1 MIEADIARLLHADTE
16 QQKYESALFIMR
28 LREINRLPQSVIEDV
43 VSSSRSLFSNTF
55 KRLYAGVRQRIA
67 ETGHNIDI
75 SDIFDELQDPFA
87 GLETAYLQEQYIN
100 TEFKVLEP
108 LSIKIG
114 TAYYIDKM
122 FGQKR
127 RKVLHT
133 DSMHYVSLCD
143 TLQMLLEN
151 EDFASH
157 LTFEAQN
164 NAKHYSDFSD
174 GSFYQNH
181 SVYKANINSCLQII
195 AYYDELELCNPLGTN
210 VKKHKIGC
218 IFFTIGNLHPKYR
231 SSFKSIFLSTA
242 VNYSIVERHG
252 MNEVLKPFVEELN
265 KLALSGIE
273 VLRNGTKKMYKGAL
287 VGFLA
292 DNLASHTVGGFKQS
306 MSFARHFCRSCMA
319 TKDESRK
326 HFTAEKFKSRTPEE
340 HEVMCTE
347 IISDTTGEKST
358 NYGIN
363 ERSILNDVI
372 GFSVIGGLCHDIM
385 HDMLEGALPYELRL
399 LLQHLFN
406 AGHLKLQEYNDRV
419 KAFDY
424 GYTETANKPNEIP
437 IRCFQD
443 KVLIEEHHSLFVE
456 LYPNESFIPKL
467 HYLIHYPKQIEE
479 QGPMVRAWTM
489 RYEGKL
495 KYFKGISRSGNF
507 KNITYT
513 LAKRH
518 QKWLAYHLQTR
529 SMFTPECTRGP
540 ILSTVSLSEESDD
553 IQSLIKQNM
562 DIPDSD
568 ISSCTVV
575 TLKWIMINGVK
586 YSNQNCHLVTNV
598 SNGEPEFSKVEKVI
612 SISLKGRIYL
622 VVSKCTI
629 ASYSEHLMAYAFK
642 PTETLDIVCSSNLA
656 HPSPLHQRKPFF
668 SNDSQLYLSPPF
680 FII

>member
-1 MIEADIARLLHADTE
+1 
-16 QQKYESALFIMR
+16 
-28 LREINRLPQSVIEDV
+28 
-43 VSSSRSLFSNTF
+43 
-55 KRLYAGVRQRIA
+55 
-67 ETGHNIDI
+67 
-75 SDIFDELQDPFA
+75 
-87 GLETAYLQEQYIN
+87 
-100 TEFKVLEP
+100 
-108 LSIKIG
+108 
-114 TAYYIDKM
+114 M
-122 FGQKR
+122 FGQKK

-143 TLQMLLEN
+143 TLQMLMEN

-157 LTFEAQN
+157 LTFEIEN

-181 SVYKANINSCLQII
+181 SVFKANINSCLQII

-218 IFFTIGNLHPKYR
+218 VFFTIGNLHPKYR

-265 KLALSGIE
+265 KLAISGIE
-273 VLRNGTKKMYKGAL
+273 VLRNGTKKLYKGAL
-287 VGFLA
+287 VAFLA

-326 HFTAEKFKSRTPEE
+326 HFTAENFQSRTPEE

-347 IISDTTGEKST
+347 VISDTTGEKST

-363 ERSILNDVI
+363 ERSILNNVL

-399 LLQHLFN
+399 LLHHLFN
-406 AGHLKLQEYNDRV
+406 AGHLRLQEYNDRV

-443 KVLIEEHHSLFVE
+443 KLKLRYSASEMLLIARIFPFIIGDKVPEDDMHYKCFLMLLKILNIVMSPYIIHEVPPYLRVLIEEHHSLFVE

-495 KYFKGISRSGNF
+495 KYFKGVSRSGNF

-518 QKWLAYHLQTR
+518 QKWLAYHMQTR
-529 SMFTPECTRGP
+529 SMFTPECTRRP
-540 ILSTVSLSEESDD
+540 ILSTVSLSDESDD

-586 YSNQNCHLVTNV
+586 YSNQNCHLVTDV
-598 SNGEPEFSKVEKVI
+598 SNGEPEFSKVEKII
-612 SISLKGRIYL
+612 SVSLKGRIYL

-629 ASYSEHLMAYAFK
+629 ASYSEHLMAYAFN
-642 PTETLDIVCSSNLA
+642 PTETLDIVCSSNLV

-668 SNDSQLYLSPPF
+668 SNDNQLYLSPPF